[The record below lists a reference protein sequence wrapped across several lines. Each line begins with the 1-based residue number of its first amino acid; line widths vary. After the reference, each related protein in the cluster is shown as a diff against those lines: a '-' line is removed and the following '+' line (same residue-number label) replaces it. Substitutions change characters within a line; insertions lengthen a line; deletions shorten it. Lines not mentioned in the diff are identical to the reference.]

1 MTDSERVDRK
11 PPVEPLKVK
20 NSLYDS
26 RGMIQERTP
35 RQAPECTD
43 QTAAILKALAAAFGR
58 NLESRI
64 TSEGIRFFDESG
76 EVATIDCNQAEVMI
90 QNVHLTLEPLLSRKA

>member
-26 RGMIQERTP
+26 KGRLQE
-35 RQAPECTD
+35 APSKRAPGNTT
-43 QTAAILKALAAAFGR
+43 QTAAILKALASAFGR
-58 NLESRI
+58 NLESRV
-64 TSEGIRFFDESG
+64 TSDGIRFFDESG

-90 QNVHLTLEPLLSRKA
+90 QNVHLILDPLLSRKA

>member
-26 RGMIQERTP
+26 RGRLQDVPAR
-35 RQAPECTD
+35 RAPGNAA
-43 QTAAILKALAAAFGR
+43 QTASILKALASAFGR
-58 NLESRI
+58 DLESRL
-64 TSEGIRFFDESG
+64 TPEGIRFFDESG
-76 EVATIDCNQAEVMI
+76 DVALIPCDQADVMV
-90 QNVHLTLEPLLSRKA
+90 QNVHLTLDPLLSRKA

>member
-26 RGMIQERTP
+26 RGRLQEAPSKR
-35 RQAPECTD
+35 APESAA
-43 QTAAILKALAAAFGR
+43 QTAAVLKALAAAFGR
-58 NLESRI
+58 DLESRV

-76 EVATIDCNQAEVMI
+76 DVALIACDQAEVMV
-90 QNVHLTLEPLLSRKA
+90 QNVHLTLDPLLSRKA

>member
-26 RGMIQERTP
+26 KGRLQE
-35 RQAPECTD
+35 APSKRAPGNTA

-58 NLESRI
+58 DLKSRV
-64 TSEGIRFFDESG
+64 TSEGISFFDESG
-76 EVATIDCNQAEVMI
+76 EVALISCDQADVMV
-90 QNVHLTLEPLLSRKA
+90 QNVHLTLDPLLSRKA

>member
-1 MTDSERVDRK
+1 
-11 PPVEPLKVK
+11 VEPLKVK

-64 TSEGIRFFDESG
+64 TADGIRFFDESG